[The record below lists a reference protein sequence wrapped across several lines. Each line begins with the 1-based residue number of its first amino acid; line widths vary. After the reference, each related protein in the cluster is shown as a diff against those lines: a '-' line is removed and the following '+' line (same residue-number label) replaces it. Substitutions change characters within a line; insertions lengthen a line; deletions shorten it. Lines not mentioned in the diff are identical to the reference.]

1 MFNLEEFMN
10 KEFLRHREN
19 SCKWFNGLGGGR
31 RWVYIVREGKCKI
44 SYKNNY
50 MNRFTKCV
58 NRFRLINDKAGKKKN
73 GMKIDT
79 HQEIFES
86 IQNPQDGDWY
96 DSDQNESIQWK
107 SESFHDTF
115 QF

>member
-1 MFNLEEFMN
+1 MR
-10 KEFLRHREN
+10 K
-19 SCKWFNGLGGGR
+19 
-31 RWVYIVREGKCKI
+31 WVYIESEGKCKF
-44 SYKNNY
+44 SQKNNY

-58 NRFRLINDKAGKKKN
+58 SRFTPLNDKTWKN
-73 GMKIDT
+73 KNSIKIDT
-79 HQEIFES
+79 YQKRFES

-96 DSDQNESIQWK
+96 DSVQNESIQCK